1 MPKVSVV
8 MPVYNTET
16 FVREAIES
24 ILNQTF
30 KDFEFIIIDD
40 CSTDRSWDII
50 EEYSKTD
57 ARIIIWRNEK
67 NMGISYTRNKL
78 IELATTNYIASQ
90 DSDDIS
96 KLYRLEKEYLFLI
109 NHSRYWVVSGNNI
122 IIDEEWR
129 VIGYRKYSDNI
140 QNIILKKSPI
150 SQPSSMFRK
159 DAFLKIGWYDKNLN
173 YAEDYDL
180 WLRMYLHGYK
190 IKNIS
195 EYLIKLRIRAGQT
208 KSSKLKETLK
218 NTISIQKK
226 AIKQLWNVAISN
238 RIYILFEQILLILPS
253 SLVMHLFKMLE
264 YKNAK

>member
-1 MPKVSVV
+1 MGKLENMPKVSVV

-57 ARIIIWRNEK
+57 ARIIIGRNEK

-109 NHSRYWVVSGNNI
+109 NHSRY
-122 IIDEEWR
+122 
-129 VIGYRKYSDNI
+129 
-140 QNIILKKSPI
+140 
-150 SQPSSMFRK
+150 
-159 DAFLKIGWYDKNLN
+159 
-173 YAEDYDL
+173 
-180 WLRMYLHGYK
+180 
-190 IKNIS
+190 
-195 EYLIKLRIRAGQT
+195 
-208 KSSKLKETLK
+208 
-218 NTISIQKK
+218 
-226 AIKQLWNVAISN
+226 
-238 RIYILFEQILLILPS
+238 
-253 SLVMHLFKMLE
+253 
-264 YKNAK
+264 